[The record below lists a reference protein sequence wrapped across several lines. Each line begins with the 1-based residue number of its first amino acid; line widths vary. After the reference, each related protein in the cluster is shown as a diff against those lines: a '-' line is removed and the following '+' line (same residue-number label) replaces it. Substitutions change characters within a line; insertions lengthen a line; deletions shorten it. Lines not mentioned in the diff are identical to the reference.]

1 MTMMRMASSP
11 VTDKDIMREFVTV
24 AASEAASS
32 IKNKPP
38 SAVLGGDRKH
48 DGGPGAGAAPGA
60 VGEAASEGNVD
71 DARPTGYRY
80 TLIVDSGLAYVVGI
94 CLLTCLF

>member
-1 MTMMRMASSP
+1 MMASSPPPP

-32 IKNKPP
+32 VKNKPP
-38 SAVLGGDRKH
+38 SAVLGADSKH
-48 DGGPGAGAAPGA
+48 SGGRGARETPAAAGTGAD
-60 VGEAASEGNVD
+60 EGSAD

-80 TLIVDSGLAYVVGI
+80 
-94 CLLTCLF
+94 LLWLRV